1 MAHELRPLDESPVEK
16 YFLLRDYSQ
25 YNKIVFKIPRSSEFP
40 APLQS
45 HVEQIKQLAE
55 RLQEIYTEAET
66 CSNATYCQGC
76 LACLTGYL
84 LLLCFDSHYEKKQKE
99 AKSLL
104 DVENEK
110 NFRPH
115 GIMIRNPCYNGL
127 RCLEIEYYCHTWKGV
142 IFQTVQELES
152 RTINFYSA
160 TTHFAPSRDVIS
172 DHCWDWKRGCDW
184 LTTNRIPG
192 P

>member
-1 MAHELRPLDESPVEK
+1 MGTHPIFESDFDCLTEMAHELRPLDESPVEK

-127 RCLEIEYYCHTWKGV
+127 RCLEIEYYCHT
-142 IFQTVQELES
+142 
-152 RTINFYSA
+152 
-160 TTHFAPSRDVIS
+160 
-172 DHCWDWKRGCDW
+172 
-184 LTTNRIPG
+184 
-192 P
+192 